1 VQHARATGSE
11 RGGVAAGADAITG
24 RFDADDLDLAV
35 VEEGMEQADRV
46 AAAAHAGGDRI
57 RQAAVLGQ
65 HLLARFAPTMALK
78 SRTMRGYG
86 SGPAT
91 VPMM

>member
-1 VQHARATGSE
+1 MPIALLPPPTQAVIASGRRPYSASICARAS
-11 RGGVAAGADAITG
+11 R
-24 RFDADDLDLAV
+24 
-35 VEEGMEQADRV
+35 
-46 AAAAHAGGDRI
+46 
-57 RQAAVLGQ
+57 
-65 HLLARFAPTMALK
+65 PTTALK